1 MPHRPAI
8 VELGRGAPIAVT
20 ILVADDFEPLRLS
33 IRSLL
38 ERKTEWQIIEACD
51 GFEAVQ
57 KAAKLHPT
65 VVLLDISMPGMNGI
79 EAAKRIR
86 QVSPQ
91 SILVFVSENTDQ
103 DVIAAALQTGAAGYV
118 LKRHMT
124 AQLVAI
130 IQMALGVPS

>member
-1 MPHRPAI
+1 MI
-8 VELGRGAPIAVT
+8 VETVKTGR
-20 ILVADDFEPLRLS
+20 
-33 IRSLL
+33 
-38 ERKTEWQIIEACD
+38 
-51 GFEAVQ
+51 
-57 KAAKLHPT
+57 LHPT